1 MNSACAALS
10 PRPYLRKRDIS
21 CVQKYEALRQHGFPY
36 MLLGKRKENQNAYFK
51 LIMKSIL
58 FNKRHWESVVY
69 STFLNLKPQLG
80 KICQNIAAFRSTLVV
95 RFSSALCFGMHP
107 TPSPFVLRGHAPPPF
122 GAPRAAGCFCLPG
135 GRPSPS
141 RNSVQFPVS
150 SVPAENVNNYI
161 F

>member
-10 PRPYLRKRDIS
+10 PRPYLSEILVAFRSTKRCAGSTVVRICCLESGRKIRMHILN
-21 CVQKYEALRQHGFPY
+21 VN
-36 MLLGKRKENQNAYFK
+36 LL
-51 LIMKSIL
+51 MKSIL

-107 TPSPFVLRGHAPPPF
+107 TPSPFVLRGHAPPPLARRELLAASACLVV
-122 GAPRAAGCFCLPG
+122 GQVPRGIRCSF
-135 GRPSPS
+135 
-141 RNSVQFPVS
+141 QFPVFL
-150 SVPAENVNNYI
+150 PKT
-161 F
+161 